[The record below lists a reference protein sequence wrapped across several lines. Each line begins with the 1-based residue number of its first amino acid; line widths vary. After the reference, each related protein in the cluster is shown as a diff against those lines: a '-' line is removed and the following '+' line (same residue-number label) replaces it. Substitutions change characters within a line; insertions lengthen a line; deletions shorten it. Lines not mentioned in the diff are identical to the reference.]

1 MGPKVPFFDRRDGD
15 VAALME
21 NNSFHHLTLTFD
33 GVSFAK
39 RRLPA
44 YAY

>member
-1 MGPKVPFFDRRDGD
+1 MGPKVPFFDRRDGN

-21 NNSFHHLTLTFD
+21 NKSFNHLTLTLD
-33 GVSFAK
+33 SVSFAK